1 MVARGRARPYNII
14 IEIIIMKNVL
24 ITGGSGGI
32 GTALC
37 VAFAKAGKNIAV
49 HYNKNREK
57 AENLA
62 EVLSQT
68 YGVKA
73 VAVQADV
80 ADRQSV
86 NSMFD
91 AVTAELGGVDILV
104 NNAGIA
110 QQKLFTEL
118 TQDDWDK
125 MIGAD
130 LSGVFNCTQEAL
142 KRYMLPAHRGVILNI
157 SSMWGQVGASCES
170 HYSAAKA
177 GVIGLTKALAKELGL
192 SGIRVNCVAP
202 GVIMTDMMKDFDD
215 QTIADLKEETPL
227 NALGT
232 PKDIADAAVFLCS
245 DRAKFITG
253 QILGVNGG
261 FVIN

>member
-1 MVARGRARPYNII
+1 M
-14 IEIIIMKNVL
+14 ENVL
-24 ITGGSGGI
+24 VTGGSGGI

-37 VAFAKAGKNIAV
+37 VAFAQTGRNVAV
-49 HYNKNREK
+49 HYRSNRDK

-62 EVLSQT
+62 NVLSQT

-80 ADRQSV
+80 ADSQSV
-86 NSMFD
+86 AAMFD
-91 AVTAELGGVDILV
+91 KITAELGDIHILV

-110 QQKLFTEL
+110 QQKLFSEL
-118 TQDDWDK
+118 TDGDWKNMLGTNLD
-125 MIGAD
+125 
-130 LSGVFNCTQEAL
+130 GVFYCSREAL
-142 KRYMLPAHRGVILNI
+142 NRCMLRDHRGVILNI
-157 SSMWGQVGASCES
+157 SSMWGQAGASCEV

-192 SGIRVNCVAP
+192 SGIRVNCIAP
-202 GVIMTDMMKDFDD
+202 GVIMTDMMKDFDES
-215 QTIADLKEETPL
+215 TIAQLKEETPL

-232 PKDIADAAVFLCS
+232 PKDVADAAVFLCS

-253 QILGVNGG
+253 QTLGVNGG
-261 FVIN
+261 FVI